1 MCASQNWT
9 EQYEQNI
16 PNWIDPSRTQ
26 WVKFHFILP
35 HTTVSLI
42 ECFSTHP
49 NEWFFSPC
57 IFDSFCLSFDINSET
72 VFVSNVLSRLFNWL
86 SSIFS
91 KMQIVHRS
99 ELNPRFQI
107 KRLHTVKIECDNKC
121 QLANGN
127 SFQVLLCVLL
137 FVHATNKLYRM
148 PIRIRQTNQ
157 RSVRF

>member
-1 MCASQNWT
+1 
-9 EQYEQNI
+9 
-16 PNWIDPSRTQ
+16 
-26 WVKFHFILP
+26 
-35 HTTVSLI
+35 
-42 ECFSTHP
+42 
-49 NEWFFSPC
+49 
-57 IFDSFCLSFDINSET
+57 
-72 VFVSNVLSRLFNWL
+72 
-86 SSIFS
+86 
-91 KMQIVHRS
+91 MQIVHRS

-148 PIRIRQTNQ
+148 PIQIRQTNQ